1 MGDIHYIEYF
11 ITSLIY
17 SEFFKFFYTRLQGS
31 LSSVSS
37 PNSAEPVHHVRFPA
51 HPLQSA
57 TQSAESAFLQSHPAA
72 DSVLNTANNS
82 GLTTPLS
89 FFGAFSSSGGSPTWF
104 EGGASSTSSHSGETS
119 GTGNSVSDALQL
131 LLQGISVLPTDGSMV
146 PTAAAMLLGGSGS
159 SVQKGSAETQNKEV
173 SAGPN

>member
-1 MGDIHYIEYF
+1 MGDIHCIEYF
-11 ITSLIY
+11 ITSLIR
-17 SEFFKFFYTRLQGS
+17 SDFFKFFYTRLQGS

-37 PNSAEPVHHVRFPA
+37 PHSAEPVHHVRFPA
-51 HPLQSA
+51 HPLQST
-57 TQSAESAFLQSHPAA
+57 TQSAESAFLQSHPV

-104 EGGASSTSSHSGETS
+104 EGGASSTSSHSGDTS

-159 SVQKGSAETQNKEV
+159 SVHKGNAETQNNKV

>member
-1 MGDIHYIEYF
+1 
-11 ITSLIY
+11 
-17 SEFFKFFYTRLQGS
+17 
-31 LSSVSS
+31 VSS
-37 PNSAEPVHHVRFPA
+37 PHSAEPVHHVRFPA

-57 TQSAESAFLQSHPAA
+57 TQSAESAFLQSHPP

-104 EGGASSTSSHSGETS
+104 EGGASSTSSHSGDTS
-119 GTGNSVSDALQL
+119 GTGGNSVSDALQL

-146 PTAAAMLLGGSGS
+146 PTAAAMLLGGGGGYKGKTTEADSKGE
-159 SVQKGSAETQNKEV
+159 SV
-173 SAGPN
+173 GPN